1 MRISVDISLYP
12 LTEDYVEPILAFIA
26 QLESNSK
33 LIVKRNS
40 LSTQVFGEYRDVM
53 DMLDKE
59 IEVVNTRQM
68 IALFIINMVILNVI
82 KMLFS
87 CNISPIDNKCSI
99 PFHDK
104 PPF

>member
-59 IEVVNTRQM
+59 IEVVFDELPHSVFAM
-68 IALFIINMVILNVI
+68 KFIGTDRADIVDL
-82 KMLFS
+82 
-87 CNISPIDNKCSI
+87 
-99 PFHDK
+99 
-104 PPF
+104 

>member
-40 LSTQVFGEYRDVM
+40 ISTQVFGEYRDVM

-59 IEVVNTRQM
+59 IEVVFDELPHSVFAM
-68 IALFIINMVILNVI
+68 KFIGTDRADIVDL
-82 KMLFS
+82 
-87 CNISPIDNKCSI
+87 
-99 PFHDK
+99 
-104 PPF
+104 

>member
-53 DMLDKE
+53 DMIDKE
-59 IEVVNTRQM
+59 IEVVFDELPHSVFAMKFVGTDRAD
-68 IALFIINMVILNVI
+68 IVDL
-82 KMLFS
+82 
-87 CNISPIDNKCSI
+87 
-99 PFHDK
+99 
-104 PPF
+104 